1 MTLIFIGL
9 KKGKKVLKNYLL
21 KKQVQGD
28 LMKNLEIKKNKGL
41 KLNFTLLILF
51 AIHLFSILIAFK
63 KKDFQTNQY
72 PLARILD
79 SYLAISLFFNPI
91 ALSSLVKKVIEI
103 EEKNNMWQLQIS
115 LGLKVQKILLDKI
128 KNLSI
133 KVFSLQIIEWLIIIF
148 LASKNINF
156 DLDINLIKR
165 IVVYFLTTLSINIS
179 MILIFTIIEIKS
191 KKIYFSLFFSIVG
204 AMSGII
210 TMLTSKVL
218 SQVNPFGLFATIL
231 NINYVRE
238 GQVFIQTMNNINYLT
253 LPISLIYIILA
264 LIYITRLN
272 KFSLSKDI

>member
-1 MTLIFIGL
+1 
-9 KKGKKVLKNYLL
+9 
-21 KKQVQGD
+21 
-28 LMKNLEIKKNKGL
+28 MKNLEIKKNKGL
-41 KLNFTLLILF
+41 KLNFTILILF

-63 KKDFQTNQY
+63 TKDFQTNQY

-79 SYLAISLFFNPI
+79 TYLAISLFFNPI

-103 EEKNNMWQLQIS
+103 EEKNNMWQMQMS

-133 KVFSLQIIEWLIIIF
+133 KVFLLQIIEWLIIIF
-148 LASKNINF
+148 LANKNINF
-156 DLDINLIKR
+156 DLNIDVIKR
-165 IVVYFLTTLSINIS
+165 IVIYFLTTLSINVS
-179 MILIFTIIEIKS
+179 MLLIFTIIEIKS

-218 SQVNPFGLFATIL
+218 SQINPFGLFATIL

-253 LPISLIYIILA
+253 LPISLIYIIFA

>member
-1 MTLIFIGL
+1 
-9 KKGKKVLKNYLL
+9 
-21 KKQVQGD
+21 
-28 LMKNLEIKKNKGL
+28 MKNLEKKKNKGL
-41 KLNFTLLILF
+41 KLNLTILILF

-63 KKDFQTNQY
+63 RKDFQTNQY

-79 SYLAISLFFNPI
+79 TYLAISLFFNPI

-103 EEKNNMWQLQIS
+103 EEKNNMWQMQIS

-133 KVFSLQIIEWLIIIF
+133 KVFLLQIIEWLIIIF
-148 LASKNINF
+148 LANKNINF
-156 DLDINLIKR
+156 DLNIDVIKR
-165 IVVYFLTTLSINIS
+165 IVIYFLTTLSINVS
-179 MILIFTIIEIKS
+179 MLLIFTIIEIKS

-218 SQVNPFGLFATIL
+218 SQINPFGLFATIL

-253 LPISLIYIILA
+253 LPISLIYIIFA

>member
-1 MTLIFIGL
+1 
-9 KKGKKVLKNYLL
+9 
-21 KKQVQGD
+21 
-28 LMKNLEIKKNKGL
+28 MKNLEKKKNKGL
-41 KLNFTLLILF
+41 KLNLTILILF

-63 KKDFQTNQY
+63 RKDFQTNQY

-79 SYLAISLFFNPI
+79 TYLAISLFFNPI

-103 EEKNNMWQLQIS
+103 EEKNNMWQMQMS

-133 KVFSLQIIEWLIIIF
+133 KVFLLQIIEWLIIIF
-148 LASKNINF
+148 LANKNINF
-156 DLDINLIKR
+156 DLNIDVIKR
-165 IVVYFLTTLSINIS
+165 IVIYFLTTLSINVS
-179 MILIFTIIEIKS
+179 MLLIFTIIEIKS

-218 SQVNPFGLFATIL
+218 SQINPFGLFATIL

-238 GQVFIQTMNNINYLT
+238 GQAFIQTMNNINYLT
-253 LPISLIYIILA
+253 LPISLIYIIFA

>member
-1 MTLIFIGL
+1 
-9 KKGKKVLKNYLL
+9 
-21 KKQVQGD
+21 
-28 LMKNLEIKKNKGL
+28 MKNLEIKKNKGL
-41 KLNFTLLILF
+41 KLNFTILILF

-63 KKDFQTNQY
+63 TKDFQVNEY

-103 EEKNNMWQLQIS
+103 EEKNNMWQMQIS
-115 LGLKVQKILLDKI
+115 LGLKVQKILIDKI

-133 KVFSLQIIEWLIIIF
+133 KVFLLQIFEWLLIIF
-148 LASKNINF
+148 LANKNTNF
-156 DLDINLIKR
+156 DLDVEIIKR
-165 IVVYFLTTLSINIS
+165 IIIYFLTTLSINIS

-218 SQVNPFGLFATIL
+218 SQINPFGLFATIL
-231 NINYVRE
+231 NINYVKDGE
-238 GQVFIQTMNNINYLT
+238 VFRQTLNNINYLT
-253 LPISLIYIILA
+253 LLISLFYIFLA
-264 LIYITRLN
+264 LIYILKNN
-272 KFSLSKDI
+272 KFRLSKEV

>member
-1 MTLIFIGL
+1 
-9 KKGKKVLKNYLL
+9 
-21 KKQVQGD
+21 
-28 LMKNLEIKKNKGL
+28 MKNLEKKKNKGL
-41 KLNFTLLILF
+41 KLNFTILILF

-63 KKDFQTNQY
+63 KKDFQTNEY

-91 ALSSLVKKVIEI
+91 ALSSLVKKVTEI
-103 EEKNNMWQLQIS
+103 EEKNNMWQMQMS

-133 KVFSLQIIEWLIIIF
+133 KVFLLQIIEWLIIIF
-148 LASKNINF
+148 LANKNINF
-156 DLDINLIKR
+156 DLNIDVIKR
-165 IVVYFLTTLSINIS
+165 IVIYFLTTLSINVS
-179 MILIFTIIEIKS
+179 MLLIFTIIEIKS

-218 SQVNPFGLFATIL
+218 SQINPFGLFATIL

-253 LPISLIYIILA
+253 LFISLIYIIIS
-264 LIYITRLN
+264 LIYITILN
-272 KFSLSKDI
+272 KFTLSKDI

>member
-1 MTLIFIGL
+1 M
-9 KKGKKVLKNYLL
+9 KSYLF

-28 LMKNLEIKKNKGL
+28 PMKNLEIKKNKGL
-41 KLNFTLLILF
+41 KLNFTILILF

-63 KKDFQTNQY
+63 TKDFQTNQY

-103 EEKNNMWQLQIS
+103 EEKNNMWQMQMS

-133 KVFSLQIIEWLIIIF
+133 KVFLLQIIEWLIIIF
-148 LASKNINF
+148 LANKNINF
-156 DLDINLIKR
+156 DLNIDVIKR
-165 IVVYFLTTLSINIS
+165 IVIYFLTTLSINVS
-179 MILIFTIIEIKS
+179 MLLIFTIIEIKS

-218 SQVNPFGLFATIL
+218 SQINPFGLFATIL

-253 LPISLIYIILA
+253 LFISLIYIIIS

-272 KFSLSKDI
+272 KFTLSKDI